1 MNKIMGLSL
10 DLNNAMSDKKIFLL
24 DAYALI
30 YRAYYAL
37 LRNPMYS
44 SSGLN
49 TSTIFGFTNTL
60 EEVIAKEKP
69 THIAV
74 VFDPH
79 SPTFRHEMY
88 PEYKANRDE
97 TPEEIIKSTPR
108 IKEIIE
114 AYRIPIIEHNRYE
127 ADDVVGTLAKL
138 AAKNGFDVY
147 MMTPDKDYA
156 QLVDD
161 HIFMYKPAR
170 SGTGVEI
177 LDKARV
183 CEKYGVKN
191 PEQFIDVLAIMGDK
205 SDNVPG
211 VKGIGEVGAAKLI
224 AEFDTVENLLD
235 NIDRVQGSNRDKI
248 IEQKDNLLLSKKLV
262 TICTNVPVQF
272 SEEDCA
278 LKPPDTAKL
287 KELFKEFN
295 FRTFLARLEGRSSS
309 ASSSSPQQL
318 SLFDAPASAS
328 SSSLPSSKSL
338 PTTEN
343 EHIYENIST
352 TAHEYIIAD
361 TPEKRRQL
369 TEMLQKLPEF
379 CFDTETTG
387 LETFGNELVGMS
399 FAVKPH
405 QAWYVPV
412 PEQRD
417 EAQAVVNEFKF
428 MFENP
433 NIRKIGQ
440 NLKFDI
446 LVLKQYG
453 IDVAGVIFDTMLAH
467 YLLQPEQRHNLNYLS
482 EKFLDYSPVDIETL
496 IGKSGKN
503 QLNMRQVSSDKI
515 AEYAAEDA
523 DVALQLQQCLEKELE
538 KNGMTTLA
546 QTVEMPLVI
555 TLAEMEAA
563 GVKIDVP
570 AMETFGQI
578 LNADIEKLEE
588 EIYQFAGMRFNIASP
603 RQLGDVLFVRLK
615 LNEGEKSAKKTKTK
629 QFSTNEEVL
638 TTLEGKHPI
647 VSKILEYRGLRK
659 LQNTYVE
666 ALPKLI
672 NPRTGRIHTSFNQ
685 AVTATGRLSSTDPN
699 LQNIPI
705 REERGRELRK
715 AFIPSD
721 DNRLLLSADYSQI
734 ELRLMA
740 HFSGDPHMQ
749 EAFRHDADIHAAT
762 AAKIY
767 GIPVTGVTSDMRR
780 KAKTANFGIIY
791 GISVFGLSQRLSIP
805 RSEAQE
811 LISGYFD
818 AYPDVRRYMND
829 AIDKARA
836 QGYVETLM
844 GRRRYLPDIRS
855 ANAVVRGMAERNA
868 INAPLQGSAADIIKI
883 AMIRIHKAFREKN
896 LQSKM
901 ILQVHDELVFDVFKS
916 EMELVRE
923 IVRREMEGACQ
934 LAVPLTVE
942 MGEGEN
948 WLEAH

>member
-1 MNKIMGLSL
+1 
-10 DLNNAMSDKKIFLL
+10 
-24 DAYALI
+24 
-30 YRAYYAL
+30 
-37 LRNPMYS
+37 
-44 SSGLN
+44 
-49 TSTIFGFTNTL
+49 
-60 EEVIAKEKP
+60 
-69 THIAV
+69 
-74 VFDPH
+74 
-79 SPTFRHEMY
+79 
-88 PEYKANRDE
+88 
-97 TPEEIIKSTPR
+97 
-108 IKEIIE
+108 
-114 AYRIPIIEHNRYE
+114 
-127 ADDVVGTLAKL
+127 
-138 AAKNGFDVY
+138 
-147 MMTPDKDYA
+147 
-156 QLVDD
+156 
-161 HIFMYKPAR
+161 
-170 SGTGVEI
+170 
-177 LDKARV
+177 V
-183 CEKYGVKN
+183 CEKYGVKY

-211 VKGIGEVGAAKLI
+211 IKGIGEVGATKLI
-224 AEFDTVENLLD
+224 AEFDTVENLLE
-235 NIDRVQGSNRDKI
+235 NINCVQGKNRDLI

-262 TICTNVPVQF
+262 TICTDVPVLF
-272 SEEDCA
+272 SEDDCA
-278 LKPPDTAKL
+278 LKTPDTAKL

-295 FRTFLARLEGRSSS
+295 FRTFLARLEGRSAATPQPVS
-309 ASSSSPQQL
+309 QQL
-318 SLFDAPASAS
+318 SLFDAPSATTQS
-328 SSSLPSSKSL
+328 
-338 PTTEN
+338 PTMSNSIFEA
-343 EHIYENIST
+343 EQIYQNINN
-352 TAHEYIIAD
+352 TAHEYIVAD
-361 TPEKRRQL
+361 MPEKRRQL
-369 TEMLQKLPEF
+369 IETLQNLPEF

-399 FAVKPH
+399 FSVKPH

-412 PEQRD
+412 SERQD

-428 MFENP
+428 LFENP

-453 IDVAGVIFDTMLAH
+453 IEVAGELFDTMLAH

-482 EKFLDYSPVDIETL
+482 EKYLDYSPVEIETL

-503 QLNMRQVSSDKI
+503 QLNMRQASPEKI

-523 DVALQLQQCLEKELE
+523 DVALRLQQNLEKELE

-546 QTVEMPLVI
+546 QTVEMPLVMA
-555 TLAEMEAA
+555 LAEMEAT

-570 AMETFGQI
+570 AMNAFGQI

-588 EIYQFAGMRFNIASP
+588 EVFQLAGIRFNIASP
-603 RQLGDVLFVRLK
+603 KQLGDVLFVRLK
-615 LNEGEKSAKKTKTK
+615 LGEGEKSTKKTKTK

-638 TTLEGKHPI
+638 TSLEGKHPI
-647 VSKILEYRGLRK
+647 ISKILEYRGLKK

-740 HFSGDPHMQ
+740 HFSGDPNMQ
-749 EAFRHDADIHAAT
+749 VAFRHDADIHAAT

-767 GIPVTGVTSDMRR
+767 GIPVADVTSDMRR

-805 RSEAQE
+805 RGEAQE

-818 AYPDVRRYMND
+818 AYPGVRRYMND

-883 AMIRIHKAFREKN
+883 AMIRIHNAFREKN

-901 ILQVHDELVFDVFKS
+901 ILQVHDELVFDVLQS
-916 EMELVRE
+916 ETEQVRE
-923 IVRREMEGACQ
+923 IVRREMEGACT

-942 MGEGEN
+942 MGEGKN

>member
-1 MNKIMGLSL
+1 M
-10 DLNNAMSDKKIFLL
+10 ADKKLFLL
-24 DAYALI
+24 DAFALI

-37 LRNPMYS
+37 VRNPMYN
-44 SSGLN
+44 SSGFN

-60 EEVIAKEKP
+60 EEVLNKEKP

-74 VFDPH
+74 AFDMH

-88 PEYKANRDE
+88 SEYKANRDE
-97 TPEEIIKSTPR
+97 TPEEINHSTPR
-108 IKEIIE
+108 IKEILE
-114 AYRIPIIEHNRYE
+114 AYRIPIISLEGYE
-127 ADDVVGTLAKL
+127 ADDVVGTIAKQ
-138 AAKNGFDVY
+138 AVKNGFDVY

-177 LDKARV
+177 LDKDGV
-183 CEKYGVKN
+183 CKKYGVKF
-191 PEQFIDVLAIMGDK
+191 PEQFIDVLALMGDK

-211 VKGIGEVGAAKLI
+211 VKGIGEMGATKLI
-224 AEFDTVENLLD
+224 AEFGNVENILD
-235 NIDRVQGSNRDKI
+235 NIDQVKGANRDKI
-248 IEQKDNLLLSKKLV
+248 IEQKENLLLSKKLV
-262 TICTNVPVQF
+262 TICTDVPVQF
-272 SEEDCA
+272 SEDDCA

-295 FRTFLARLEGRSSS
+295 FRTFLARIEGRSSPTQQPVS
-309 ASSSSPQQL
+309 QQL
-318 SLFDAPASAS
+318 SLFDVPASESPQSPAI
-328 SSSLPSSKSL
+328 PN
-338 PTTEN
+338 PIFETGR
-343 EHIYENIST
+343 IYENIST
-352 TAHEYIIAD
+352 VAHEYIIAD
-361 TPEKRRQL
+361 TAEKRRQFIE
-369 TEMLQKLPEF
+369 TLQNLPEF

-412 PEQRD
+412 SELQA
-417 EAQAVVNEFKF
+417 EAHAIVNEFKPL
-428 MFENP
+428 FENP
-433 NIRKIGQ
+433 KIRKIGQ
-440 NLKFDI
+440 NLKFDF

-453 IDVAGVIFDTMLAH
+453 IDVAGEIFDTMLAH

-482 EKFLDYSPVDIETL
+482 EKYLDYSPIEIETL

-503 QLNMRQVSSDKI
+503 QLNMRQALPEKV

-523 DVALQLQQCLEKELE
+523 DLALQLQQRLEKELNE
-538 KNGMTTLA
+538 TGMRTLA

-555 TLAEMEAA
+555 VLAEMEAT

-570 AMETFGQI
+570 AMESFGQV
-578 LNADIEKLEE
+578 LNTDTEKLEE
-588 EIYQFAGMRFNIASP
+588 EIYQLAGLRFNIASP
-603 RQLGDVLFVRLK
+603 KQLGDVLFVRLK
-615 LNEGEKSAKKTKTK
+615 LSEGEKSTKKTKTK
-629 QFSTNEEVL
+629 QFSTSEEVL
-638 TTLEGKHPI
+638 TTLVGKHPI
-647 VSKILEYRGLRK
+647 VAKILEYRGLKK

-715 AFIPSD
+715 AFIPGE

-740 HFSGDPHMQ
+740 HFSGDANMQ
-749 EAFRHDADIHAAT
+749 DAFRHDADIHAAT

-767 GIPVTGVTSDMRR
+767 GIPIADVTSDMRR

-818 AYPDVRRYMND
+818 AYPGVRRYMNE

-836 QGYVETLM
+836 KGYVETLM

-883 AMIRIHKAFREKN
+883 AMIRIHNAFREKN

-901 ILQVHDELVFDVFKS
+901 ILQVHDELVFDVLQC
-916 EMELVRE
+916 EMEQVRE
-923 IVRREMEGACQ
+923 IVRREMEGACS
-934 LAVPLTVE
+934 LNVPLTVD
-942 MGEGEN
+942 MGEGKN